1 MEFQPI
7 KDSSLEESFERL
19 VNRTRS
25 TIDFSTG
32 DPYFEEI
39 LHCFVTYCD
48 DAKLW
53 NPPFQIVERKPDDAG
68 QEHKVWFDPADASY
82 YKLTHPGFFGLNVVY
97 RDESDR
103 FATPLQYFERW
114 LLHNRLFGDAVEWL
128 GCFRDHQGR
137 ISILIRQPAIC
148 GVPASDIEIDSF
160 FKEVDWL
167 PFEIEGERAYYVP
180 SDAIVISDT
189 HRGNLIKLPDGLLV
203 PIDLRLQKVTG
214 SLHQAVLNLI

>member
-1 MEFQPI
+1 
-7 KDSSLEESFERL
+7 
-19 VNRTRS
+19 
-25 TIDFSTG
+25 
-32 DPYFEEI
+32 
-39 LHCFVTYCD
+39 
-48 DAKLW
+48 
-53 NPPFQIVERKPDDAG
+53 
-68 QEHKVWFDPADASY
+68 
-82 YKLTHPGFFGLNVVY
+82 
-97 RDESDR
+97 
-103 FATPLQYFERW
+103 
-114 LLHNRLFGDAVEWL
+114 
-128 GCFRDHQGR
+128 
-137 ISILIRQPAIC
+137 LIRQPAIC